1 MVVKVNHGLRV
12 ASSNC
17 QCRRMLNS
25 RT

>member
-17 QCRRMLNS
+17 QCGMMLNS